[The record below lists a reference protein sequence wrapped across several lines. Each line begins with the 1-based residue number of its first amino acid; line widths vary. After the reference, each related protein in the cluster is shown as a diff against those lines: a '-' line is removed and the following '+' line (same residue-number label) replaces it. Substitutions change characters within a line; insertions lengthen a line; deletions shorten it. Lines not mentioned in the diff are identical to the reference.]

1 MNGTT
6 ENLTLQVKETL
17 LALSDEMLL
26 DTVLGWI
33 ERTDEMHQHL
43 GYSDELRSIF
53 GYQLQSGDTEEIYCS
68 FDALDRSESEA
79 ALALWIAP
87 SIEALR
93 NLLSS
98 FSPQDFR
105 EFVIPL
111 ADDAISAVN
120 PQKDPGWPSTGLE
133 KGQPF
138 MRCLTTYLQQKAD
151 QEPEN
156 QRYIFPRRL
165 ARARDSVSTS
175 YKDSPCFELW
185 LEMMD
190 ILGSYDD

>member
-33 ERTDEMHQHL
+33 EQTDEMHQHL
-43 GYSDELRSIF
+43 GYSDELRAIF
-53 GYQLQSGDTEEIYCS
+53 GYQLQSGETEEIYCS

-93 NLLSS
+93 NLLSD
-98 FSPQDFR
+98 FSLQDFR
-105 EFVIPL
+105 EFVSPL

-133 KGQPF
+133 NGQPF
-138 MRCLTTYLQQKAD
+138 MRCLATYLQQKAD

-156 QRYIFPRRL
+156 QRYIFPRRI

-190 ILGSYDD
+190 ILGPWDD

>member
-17 LALSDEMLL
+17 LALSDEILL

-43 GYSDELRSIF
+43 GYSDELRAIF
-53 GYQLQSGDTEEIYCS
+53 GYQLQSGETEEIYCS

-98 FSPQDFR
+98 FSLQDFR
-105 EFVIPL
+105 ELVIPL

-133 KGQPF
+133 SGQPF

-156 QRYIFPRRL
+156 QRHIFPRRL

-190 ILGSYDD
+190 ILGPYDD